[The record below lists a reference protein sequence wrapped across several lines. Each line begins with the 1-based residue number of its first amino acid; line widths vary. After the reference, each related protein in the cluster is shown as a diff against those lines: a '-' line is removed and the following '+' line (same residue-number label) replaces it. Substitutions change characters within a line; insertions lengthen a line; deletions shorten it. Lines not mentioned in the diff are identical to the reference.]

1 MEDLQLR
8 LPDHAGNRVHG
19 HTIERAIDWPPREY
33 RELVEQRVVSYLRK
47 DGRLSLPD
55 GDGPIQE
62 LETAYAQWT
71 GTKYALAHNS
81 GTSAIHSAYIAI
93 GLEVGDEVLAPAYT
107 FHASVTP
114 LLHIGAKPVLC
125 ELEPLTGN
133 LDPKDAAQRITP
145 RTRAI
150 MVTHMYGHPAN
161 MDAIMAL
168 AKQHGLKVIEDCSHA
183 HGATFKGQ
191 PVGSIGD
198 IGIFSLQENK
208 LAPAGE
214 GGILVTS
221 SLEIFERAVM
231 LGHFNGRAFRLTT
244 PSFRRLAETGFGL
257 KYRIH
262 PLAAL
267 AGLAGLEIAH
277 RYGQQRRIHAY
288 KVSTGL
294 ACTKVISLLY
304 DPEAAY
310 FAFRLKYHSDV
321 MSTDAFVTLARH
333 KGLDVRR
340 ASLPPLFALPLFKEG
355 AATLSRQA
363 AAIWPTYCAED
374 FPVTQAYIDR
384 LLGMPFYWH
393 PSHQD
398 IRDAFINTLVT
409 LLQESNLE

>member
-1 MEDLQLR
+1 MDNLQIP
-8 LPDHAGNRVHG
+8 LPDHIESREHG
-19 HTIERAIDWPPREY
+19 QTIERAIDWPPQEY
-33 RELVEQRVVSYLRK
+33 RELVEQCVVSYLRK

-71 GTKYALAHNS
+71 GTKYALACNS
-81 GTSAIHSAYIAI
+81 GTSAIHSAYVAI
-93 GLEVGDEVLAPAYT
+93 GLETGDEVLVPAYT

-125 ELEPLTGN
+125 ELEPFTGN
-133 LDPKDAAQRITP
+133 LDPKDAAQRITS

-150 MVTHMYGHPAN
+150 MVTHIYGYPAN
-161 MDAIMAL
+161 MDAIMML
-168 AKQHGLKVIEDCSHA
+168 AKQHSLKVIEDCSHA
-183 HGATFKGQ
+183 HGATFKGKS
-191 PVGSIGD
+191 VGSIGD
-198 IGIFSLQENK
+198 VGVFSLQENK

-231 LGHFNGRAFRLTT
+231 VGHFNGRAFRLTT
-244 PSFRRLAETGFGL
+244 SSLRHLAETGFGL

-267 AGLAGLEIAH
+267 AGLAGIEIAR

-294 ACTKVISLLY
+294 ACTKTVALLY

-310 FAFRLKYHSDV
+310 FAFRLQYHSDA
-321 MSTDAFVTLARH
+321 MPADAFVALARQ
-333 KGLDVRR
+333 KGLDIRR

-355 AATLSRQA
+355 ADALNRQIA
-363 AAIWPTYCAED
+363 AVWPTYCAED
-374 FPVTQAYIDR
+374 FPVTRAYVDR

-393 PSHQD
+393 PSHRNM
-398 IRDAFINTLVT
+398 RDTFINALVT
-409 LLQESNLE
+409 LTQENNLE